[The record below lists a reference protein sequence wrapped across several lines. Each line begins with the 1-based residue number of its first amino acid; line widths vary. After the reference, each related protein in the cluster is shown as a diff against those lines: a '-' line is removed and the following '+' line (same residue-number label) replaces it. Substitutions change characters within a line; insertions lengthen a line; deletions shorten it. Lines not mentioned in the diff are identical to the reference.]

1 MNKEQFTKEDFFKN
15 SLYKDCIDELQRT
28 FSILFHS
35 MEKEKIEFTIKIRK
49 DNSIVLSPNQNT
61 KKNILTIWIYKKH
74 LRINIYNKKTLNIY
88 TDKDINETL
97 VNDIRNRYFELNK
110 DKKQI
115 SIYLNEDIIKKAQK
129 KAKENHKKLNEFI
142 TEAIEDKLNSI
153 FIDENH
159 KKEFSILL
167 RDSGIYSEEDKYKDG
182 IPEDIKNKVTFFY
195 LVSSY
200 QDCYLETYGSKVEFD
215 KITGNIACPSD
226 LINYWEDDLYAQT
239 SATYGIFEILLKKSP
254 AENLFEILAL
264 KNSTINK
271 LLINS
276 YDLMY
281 GSRYTLYKDEIVER
295 DFSQILIDI
304 QSFVDKL
311 HNE

>member
-1 MNKEQFTKEDFFKN
+1 MDKEQFTKEDFFKH
-15 SLYKDCIDELQRT
+15 SLYKDCIDELQKT

-88 TDKDINETL
+88 TGNDINETL
-97 VNDIRNRYFELNK
+97 MNDIRNRYFELNK

-115 SIYLNEDIIKKAQK
+115 SIYLNEDIIEKAQR

-142 TEAIEDKLNSI
+142 TEAIEDKVNNI

-167 RDSGIYSEEDKYKDG
+167 KDSGIYSEEDKYKEG

-195 LVSSY
+195 LVSSH
-200 QDCYLETYGSKVEFD
+200 QDCYLEIYGSTFKCNKE
-215 KITGNIACPSD
+215 TGTISGPSELLGWEND
-226 LINYWEDDLYAQT
+226 LDTYHCCA
-239 SATYGIFEILLKKSP
+239 AYGIFEILLKKGP
-254 AENLFEILAL
+254 VENLFKILSKSQL
-264 KNSTINK
+264 INK
-271 LLINS
+271 LFINS

-295 DFSQILIDI
+295 DFSQFFIDI
-304 QSFVDKL
+304 QSVLDKL
-311 HNE
+311 PK